1 MTRFKLLLVAA
12 AVLMTTVAVRPVRSD
27 ACIAYGIC
35 QSCTTTKSRPCLVT
49 RCGTNPAHY
58 SCGSCTTSCTPP
70 PA

>member
-1 MTRFKLLLVAA
+1 MTRLKILLVATA
-12 AVLMTTVAVRPVRSD
+12 ILMTTVAVRPAKSD
-27 ACIAYGIC
+27 SCIAYGIC

-58 SCGSCTTSCTPP
+58 SCGSCTTTCTPP

>member
-27 ACIAYGIC
+27 SCIAYGIC

-58 SCGSCTTSCTPP
+58 SCGTCTTDCTPP

>member
-1 MTRFKLLLVAA
+1 MTRLKTLLVATA
-12 AVLMTTVAVRPVRSD
+12 ILMTTVAVRPAKSD
-27 ACIAYGIC
+27 SCIAYGIC

-58 SCGSCTTSCTPP
+58 SCGSCTTDCTPP

>member
-1 MTRFKLLLVAA
+1 MSRLKLLLVAA
-12 AVLMTTVAVRPVRSD
+12 AVLMTTVAVRPAKSD
-27 ACIAYGIC
+27 SCIAYGIC

-58 SCGSCTTSCTPP
+58 SCGSCTTDCTPP

>member
-1 MTRFKLLLVAA
+1 MSRLKILLAAA
-12 AVLMTTVAVRPVRSD
+12 AVLMTTVAVRPAKSD
-27 ACIAYGIC
+27 SCIAYGIC

-58 SCGSCTTSCTPP
+58 SCGSCTTDCTPP

>member
-12 AVLMTTVAVRPVRSD
+12 VLTTTVAVRPAKSD
-27 ACIAYGIC
+27 SCIAYGIC

-58 SCGSCTTSCTPP
+58 SCGSCTTDCTPP